1 MPVTSTSFAH
11 GKTGSVLVNGASQP
25 LTDWSVDFKS
35 DAVEVTNFLSE
46 GVTENVAGI
55 ASADVSAS
63 GPYDGTAGA
72 SPGQDVTFFL
82 GVGGAGFT
90 VKARITSVKVD
101 LSVKEVAKVSYSA
114 TRNGIFSASP

>member
-11 GKTGSVLVNGASQP
+11 GKTGSVIVNGSPQP

-35 DAVEVTNFLSE
+35 DAVEVTNFMSE

-55 ASADVSAS
+55 ASAEITAS
-63 GPYDGTAGA
+63 GPYDGSAST
-72 SPGQDVTFFL
+72 SPGNDCTFVL

-101 LSVKEVAKVSYSA
+101 LSVKDVAKISYSA
-114 TRNGIFSASP
+114 TSNGVFSASP

>member
-25 LTDWSVDFKS
+25 LTDWSVDFKA

-46 GVTENVAGI
+46 GVTENVFGI
-55 ASADVSAS
+55 ASAEITAS
-63 GPYDGTAGA
+63 GPYDGSSGA
-72 SPGQDVTFFL
+72 SPGNDCTFTL
-82 GVGGAGFT
+82 GVGGAGFV

-101 LSVKEVAKVSYSA
+101 LNVKDVAKISYSA
-114 TRNGIFSASP
+114 TSNGVFGASP